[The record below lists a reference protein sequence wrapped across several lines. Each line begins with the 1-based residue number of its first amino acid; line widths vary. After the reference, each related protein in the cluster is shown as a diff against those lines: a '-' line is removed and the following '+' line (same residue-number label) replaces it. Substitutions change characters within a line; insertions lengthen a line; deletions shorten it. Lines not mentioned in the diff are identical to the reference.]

1 MSYSKNPLYIFMKLS
16 KVKKVMSLERKW
28 VEVEIN
34 MLSERRLRQV
44 CWGSERTQQVK
55 VSVAKPV
62 NPSSLPGK
70 GGTDSLN

>member
-1 MSYSKNPLYIFMKLS
+1 MKLS

-70 GGTDSLN
+70 RGTDSLN